1 MTIDALKQLRDKTG
15 VSIMLCKKALEEA
28 KGDFDKAM
36 KILERESLKTAAK
49 KIGRETKSGV
59 IDAYIH
65 SNKKVGV
72 LIELRCETDFVA
84 KNELFQKLAHDL
96 AMHIAASNP
105 RFTKKEL
112 IPEEIKQEAK
122 KIYEEEASGLNK
134 PKELKEKIIEGKLNT
149 HLDEIT
155 LYEQPFVKDQDKK
168 VKEIIEEAIL
178 RFGENIE
185 VARFCRFEL

>member
-28 KGDFDKAM
+28 KGDFERAL
-36 KILERESLKTAAK
+36 KILEIKSKAIAFK
-49 KIGRETKSGV
+49 KSGRETKSGV

-84 KNELFQKLAHDL
+84 KNELFQTLAHDL

-105 RFTKKEL
+105 KFVKKEL
-112 IPEEIKQEAK
+112 ISEEIKQEAR
-122 KIYEEEASGLNK
+122 KIYEEEISGLDK
-134 PKELKEKIIEGKLNT
+134 PKELKEKIIEGKLLS
-149 HLDEIT
+149 HFGEIT
-155 LYEQPFVKDQDKK
+155 LYEQPFVKNQDKK
-168 VKEIIEEAIL
+168 TEEVIKEAIL
-178 RFGENIE
+178 KFGENIE
-185 VARFCRFEL
+185 VGRFCRFEL

>member
-36 KILERESLKTAAK
+36 KILERESLKIAAK

-96 AMHIAASNP
+96 AMHIAALNP
-105 RFTKKEL
+105 KFARKEL
-112 IPEEIKQEAK
+112 ISEEMKTELKTA
-122 KIYEEEASGLNK
+122 YEEETAAMNK
-134 PKELKEKIIEGKLNT
+134 PKEIINKIIEGKLSA

-168 VKEIIEEAIL
+168 VREVIEEAIL
-178 RFGENIE
+178 KFGENIE

>member
-1 MTIDALKQLRDKTG
+1 MSIDNLKQLREKTG
-15 VSIMLCKKALEEA
+15 VSIMLCKKALDEA
-28 KGDFDKAM
+28 KGNFEKAM
-36 KILERESLKTAAK
+36 KILERESLKTAVK
-49 KIGRETKSGV
+49 KSERETKSGV

-84 KNELFQKLAHDL
+84 KNEFFQKLAHDL

-112 IPEEIKQEAK
+112 IPEEIKTELKTA
-122 KIYEEEASGLNK
+122 YEEETAPMNK
-134 PKELKEKIIEGKLNT
+134 PKEIRNKIIEGKLNAC
-149 HLDEIT
+149 LDEMT
-155 LYEQPFVKDQDKK
+155 LYEQLFVKDQDKK

-178 RFGENIE
+178 KFGENIE
-185 VARFCRFEL
+185 AARFCRFEL